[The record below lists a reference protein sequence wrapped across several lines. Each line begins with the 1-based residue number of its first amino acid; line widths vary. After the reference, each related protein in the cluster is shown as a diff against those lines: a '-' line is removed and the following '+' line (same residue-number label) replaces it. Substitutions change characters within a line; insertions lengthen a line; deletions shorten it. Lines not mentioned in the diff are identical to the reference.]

1 VAAIAAPVPE
11 TAPLSSGAG
20 TGSDHLGARLAG
32 QLREAQNALLSRP
45 RFSIRMRLITRLGLC
60 LGLCCA
66 FSIAV
71 MSMLGR
77 VRTRLGLL
85 EATEELSASILRARA
100 LESEGALTAGQSRQV
115 LRDVSAAATVLGD
128 AARAVPATGAPRFRT
143 LLERLETYKGL
154 LEANQA
160 LVERSGT
167 ATGLIPSRGAIVR
180 EKELE
185 VVRLLDAVIAEERS
199 SATRTLEVAE
209 SAPLVLIGLL
219 VALFGAIIYSI
230 TRALEVPIRRF
241 QGYTSRI
248 ADGDFSLIAPARTYR
263 DEFTDLALAVNEMLA
278 ELSAHQARGVKAAK
292 LAAVGTLTSGI
303 AHELNNPLNNIAIT
317 TEALMEELPRLG
329 DDEKW
334 RLLEDIYFETERA
347 GEIVKSLLDF
357 TRQEK
362 PEMVP
367 LDLVEVVQSTVRLAQ
382 NEMALSNVV
391 FSSDLPADLPRVRGA
406 ANQLRQVFLNLLLNA
421 IQAMPGGGRLHI
433 SAGGHEEG
441 KVCVEV
447 RDDGAG
453 IAPETLPHIFDP
465 FFTTK
470 EPGKGTGLGL
480 SVSLGIVRKFG
491 GDIQVTS
498 EPHKG
503 TVVHVCLPEAGRDNP
518 APSSEGE

>member
-1 VAAIAAPVPE
+1 MPASIASAGELIP
-11 TAPLSSGAG
+11 AGGGSGP
-20 TGSDHLGARLAG
+20 DRLGARLAG
-32 QLREAQNALLSRP
+32 QLRDAQHALLSRP
-45 RFSIRMRLITRLGLC
+45 RFSIRMRLVTRLALC

-71 MSMLGR
+71 MGMLGR
-77 VRTRLGLL
+77 VRARLALL
-85 EATEELSASILRARA
+85 GATEELSASILRARA
-100 LESEGALTAGQSRQV
+100 LESEGALTLIQSRQV
-115 LRDVSAAATVLGD
+115 LRDVSTATALFRD
-128 AARAVPATGAPRFRT
+128 AARTVPATEAPRFQT
-143 LLERLETYKGL
+143 LLGNLETYQGL

-160 LVERSGT
+160 LAERSG
-167 ATGLIPSRGAIVR
+167 AGTGPIPSRGAIAR
-180 EKELE
+180 KKELE
-185 VVRLLDAVIAEERS
+185 VARLLDVVVAEERS
-199 SATRTLEVAE
+199 SAMRTLALAE
-209 SAPLVLIGLL
+209 SAPLLLIGLL
-219 VALFGAIIYSI
+219 VALFGAIIYS
-230 TRALEVPIRRF
+230 TSRALDGPIRRF
-241 QGYTSRI
+241 KGYTSRI
-248 ADGDFSLIAPARTYR
+248 AAGDFSLISPARTYR

-278 ELSAHQARGVKAAK
+278 ELRAHQDRGVKAAK

-317 TEALMEELPRLG
+317 TEALMEDLPRLG

-367 LDLVEVVQSTVRLAQ
+367 LDLVEVIQSTVRLAQ
-382 NEMALSNVV
+382 NEMALSNVS
-391 FSSDLPADLPRVRGA
+391 FTSDLPAGLPRVRGA
-406 ANQLRQVFLNLLLNA
+406 ANQLRQVLLNLLLNA
-421 IQAMPGGGRLHI
+421 IQAMPGGGRLHV
-433 SAGGHEEG
+433 SASRREEG
-441 KVCVEV
+441 RVCVEV
-447 RDDGAG
+447 RDDGIG
-453 IAPETLPHIFDP
+453 IPPETMPHIFDP

-498 EPHKG
+498 EPGKG

-518 APSSEGE
+518 APGGEGE